1 MAQACTV
8 CNSPHK
14 TEIDAALGVGATLA
28 TVSSLFE
35 VTKSAAGRHKR
46 DHMSRAEVAPNGE
59 HLEAADAM
67 IEQARSTRT
76 FDSYDEAEA
85 VYLRTIAVAL
95 DARPENPSIL
105 SEFRRTLAGFRPQR
119 VDTTAN
125 PQQELAE
132 IIASLTC
139 RGTPET
145 YGAVFDAAV
154 AAGASPEAAQ
164 AAAQAAVAPP
174 TMPWQDQH
182 PKFPCPRCGGEIW
195 QGVKPGQPC
204 QACYFELNPA
214 MKGK

>member
-46 DHMSRAEVAPNGE
+46 EHMSRTEVAPSGE
-59 HLEAADAM
+59 HLDAADAM
-67 IEQARSTRT
+67 IEQARTTRT

-105 SEFRRTLAGFRPQR
+105 SEFRRTLAGFRPEKPKAPATDEQW
-119 VDTTAN
+119 
-125 PQQELAE
+125 ELAE
-132 IIASLTC
+132 LIATLSGPPP
-139 RGTPET
+139 GTWD
-145 YGAVFDAAV
+145 AVYRAVITAGGSEDAAF
-154 AAGASPEAAQ
+154 
-164 AAAQAAVAPP
+164 AAASAACGNPDAIKWPGMIDGVPQGPLPTDAQLEALEARRQAV
-174 TMPWQDQH
+174 
-182 PKFPCPRCGGEIW
+182 
-195 QGVKPGQPC
+195 
-204 QACYFELNPA
+204 LNRRR
-214 MKGK
+214 